1 MNYRVWNENFDD
13 DITLVGFLFKL
24 NLDLTGFDFL
34 YIFLTQGW
42 TELSS
47 PHSTVD
53 IALSK
58 PC

>member
-24 NLDLTGFDFL
+24 NFDLTGFDFL

-42 TELSS
+42 TKLSS
-47 PHSTVD
+47 QHSTVD